1 MWIMHV
7 RVCNITYLNDCSPV
21 QTSGISGNFCRN
33 SWNLK
38 IIGYTPSYCSELSF
52 QFVEMLIR
60 NLKEALKT
68 GEYDN
73 AKLIVSAGFFTNICK
88 KLKIM
93 WLPWM
98 NLIEVKKKLE
108 SFLPKKNFRSWQG
121 QQPWS
126 LIKI

>member
-98 NLIEVKKKLE
+98 NLIEVNKTWELSSQKKF
-108 SFLPKKNFRSWQG
+108 SFLTG
-121 QQPWS
+121 ATT
-126 LIKI
+126 LIFD